1 MNEHS
6 KRINYES
13 GTNKM
18 KILYVPCFSLNKIL
32 TTIND
37 VSKMDYFSLDVE
49 GGEYDV
55 LKSIDYKKT
64 IIDSLSIE
72 YNSFSEAKQKI
83 VLLLE
88 KNNFELIKTDKTDIY
103 FKRRH

>member
-18 KILYVPCFSLNKIL
+18 KILYVPCFSLNTIL

-72 YNSFSEAKQKI
+72 YNSFSEVKQKI